1 MSIPPNQ
8 PPPTS
13 QGAQQPARKGKVFIN
28 AEALKSILLYAK
40 RYANENIPEYDW
52 KEVYG
57 FLVGRIVRDDVH
69 VDAAVPMTSGEA
81 TEVVFG
87 PSHYSKAAE
96 LDGEIAEKGNNEF
109 VCGWWHSH
117 PFKSNPMS
125 IFLSSI
131 DVGNHLGF
139 QGPNPLAIA
148 LVHDPS
154 KIKEKDSP
162 FGVKVFRLTRTDY
175 SQLELDRLAL
185 DLNAEGNTKS
195 DPLEIVYYTV
205 PFEIVGMTPQL
216 FIESL
221 ADVYEKTVRGAPP
234 IKAYREDAGAVS
246 VSEAN
251 DPGHLSRIQD
261 LGMVTP
267 SDALGSDGYSGD
279 DGDGLAAYDRV
290 PPEEEPLAL
299 LSMSLPEEMEARNK
313 VHVLP
318 TEEFA
323 SGDEDLRTEEAEQ
336 LYLNALDLKKH
347 QEFKIAT
354 SLLRNAVRI
363 YSKLEAKHKM
373 LFIRNELMECNYW
386 AGEPDEAI
394 IESDKVNKLATEMG
408 NLYFLGNAHEFRG
421 RAFLKK
427 GDTGK
432 ACQSFQD
439 AAVSFKKGS
448 FAAKAGQCSE
458 LIGRVYYNQKAQDV
472 EGAITF
478 IARALK
484 YYQDAIKNPRAMEP
498 SWSRDAFITNHG
510 SMLEKQAK
518 GLVAEIKN
526 APAIKQMKEIL
537 GKIGPWD

>member
-1 MSIPPNQ
+1 MSTPPSQ
-8 PPPTS
+8 PPPAS
-13 QGAQQPARKGKVFIN
+13 QGAQQLVPKGKVFIN

-57 FLVGRIVRDDVH
+57 FLVGRIVKDDVH
-69 VDAAVPMTSGEA
+69 VDSAVPMTSGEA

-96 LDGEIAEKGNNEF
+96 LDAEIAEKNDNSF

-117 PFKSNPMS
+117 PFKSNPQS

-154 KIKEKDSP
+154 KIKEKDTP
-162 FGVKVFRLTRTDY
+162 FGVKVFRLARTDY
-175 SQLELDRLAL
+175 TQLELDRLAL
-185 DLNAEGNTKS
+185 DLNPEGNTKS
-195 DPLEIVYYTV
+195 DPREVVYYAV

-221 ADVYEKTVRGAPP
+221 ADVFEKTVKGVPP
-234 IKAYREDAGAVS
+234 IKAYREDESTVS
-246 VSEAN
+246 VSTSRE
-251 DPGHLSRIQD
+251 PGRLSRIQD
-261 LGMVTP
+261 LGRTSP
-267 SDALGSDGYSGD
+267 AATEDYGGDA
-279 DGDGLAAYDRV
+279 DRNEGGGTESV
-290 PPEEEPLAL
+290 PGKEIVAVS
-299 LSMSLPEEMEARNK
+299 LSMSLPEEMEARNN

-318 TEEFA
+318 AEEFS

-336 LYLNALDLKKH
+336 LYLNALDLKK
-347 QEFKIAT
+347 QREYKVAT
-354 SLLRNAVRI
+354 SLLRNAYRI
-363 YSKLEAKHKM
+363 YSKLQAKHKSM
-373 LFIRNELMECNYW
+373 FIKNELMECYYW
-386 AGEPDEAI
+386 GNEPDEAI
-394 IESDKVNKLATEMG
+394 IESDHVVKLATEVG

-421 RAFLKK
+421 RAFLSK
-427 GDTGK
+427 GVTGK
-432 ACQSFQD
+432 ATQAFQD
-439 AAVSFKKGS
+439 AIVAFKKGN
-448 FAAKAGQCSE
+448 FFAKAGQCSE
-458 LIGRVYYNQKAQDV
+458 IIGRIYYNQKTPDV

-484 YYQDAIKNPRAMEP
+484 YYQDAIKNPRAIEP
-498 SWSRDAFITNHG
+498 SWARDAFITNHG

-518 GLVAEIKN
+518 GLVVELKN
-526 APAIKQMKEIL
+526 AQTIKQMKEIL
-537 GKIGPWD
+537 SKIGPWN

>member
-1 MSIPPNQ
+1 MSTPPNQ
-8 PPPTS
+8 PPSVS
-13 QGAQQPARKGKVFIN
+13 QGAQHVARKGKVLIS

-57 FLVGRIVRDDVH
+57 FLIGRVVKDDVH
-69 VDAAVPMTSGEA
+69 VDSAVPMTSGEA

-87 PSHYSKAAE
+87 PAHYSKAAE
-96 LDGEIAEKGNNEF
+96 LDAEVAEKNDNSF

-154 KIKEKDSP
+154 KIKERDSP

-175 SQLELDRLAL
+175 TQQELDRLAL
-185 DLNAEGNTKS
+185 DLNPEGNTKS
-195 DPLEIVYYTV
+195 DPREIVYYTV
-205 PFEIVGMTPQL
+205 PFEVVGMTAQL

-221 ADVYEKTVRGAPP
+221 ADVFEKTVQGAPP
-234 IKAYREDAGAVS
+234 IKAYREDDGGVS
-246 VSEAN
+246 VATAK
-251 DPGHLSRIQD
+251 DPGRLSRIQD
-261 LGMVTP
+261 LGTDPRAGIIDDDAYSSVYVEDEEVVPEPQIQAP
-267 SDALGSDGYSGD
+267 S
-279 DGDGLAAYDRV
+279 
-290 PPEEEPLAL
+290 

-318 TEEFA
+318 AEDFA
-323 SGDEDLRTEEAEQ
+323 SGDEDLHTEEAEQ
-336 LYLNALDLKKH
+336 LYLNAIALKK
-347 QEFKIAT
+347 QKEFKVAAG
-354 SLLRNAVRI
+354 LLRNSLRI

-373 LFIRNELMECNYW
+373 LFIRNELMECYYW
-386 AGEPDEAI
+386 GDEPDEAI
-394 IESDKVNKLATEMG
+394 IESNKVIKLATEVG
-408 NLYFLGNAHEFRG
+408 NLYFLGNAHEFLG
-421 RAFLKK
+421 RSFLKM

-432 ACQSFQD
+432 ACQAFQD
-439 AAVSFKKGS
+439 AAVAFKKGS
-448 FAAKAGQCSE
+448 FSAKAGQCSE
-458 LIGRVYYNQKAQDV
+458 LIGRVYFNQKSPDV
-472 EGAITF
+472 EGAIAF
-478 IARALK
+478 LARALK
-484 YYQDAIKNPRAMEP
+484 YYQDAIKGPRAMEP

-518 GLVAEIKN
+518 GLVVELRDGQK
-526 APAIKQMKEIL
+526 IKQMKEL
-537 GKIGPWD
+537 LAKMGPWD

>member
-1 MSIPPNQ
+1 MSTPPNQ

-13 QGAQQPARKGKVFIN
+13 QGAQQPVRKGKVFIN
-28 AEALKSILLYAK
+28 AAALKSILLYAK

-57 FLVGRIVRDDVH
+57 FLIGRIVKDDVH
-69 VDAAVPMTSGEA
+69 VDSAVPMTSGEA

-96 LDGEIAEKGNNEF
+96 LDAEIAEKADNSF

-131 DVGNHLGF
+131 DIGNHLGF

-185 DLNAEGNTKS
+185 DLNPEGNTKS
-195 DPLEIVYYTV
+195 DPREIVYYTV

-221 ADVYEKTVRGAPP
+221 ADVFEKTVKGAPP
-234 IKAYREDAGAVS
+234 IKAYREDEGAVS
-246 VSEAN
+246 VATTNE
-251 DPGHLSRIQD
+251 PGRLSRIQD
-261 LGMVTP
+261 LG
-267 SDALGSDGYSGD
+267 GSSPAASEDYGGYASSGD
-279 DGDGLAAYDRV
+279 AGAGEAVSEREVVAAS
-290 PPEEEPLAL
+290 
-299 LSMSLPEEMEARNK
+299 LSMSLPEEMEDRNN

-318 TEEFA
+318 AEEFA

-336 LYLNALDLKKH
+336 LYLNALDLKK
-347 QEFKIAT
+347 QREYKVAT
-354 SLLRNAVRI
+354 GLLRNAYRI
-363 YSKLEAKHKM
+363 YSKLQAKHKSM
-373 LFIRNELMECNYW
+373 FIKNELMECYYW
-386 AGEPDEAI
+386 GNEPDEAI
-394 IESDKVNKLATEMG
+394 IESGNVVKLATEVG

-421 RAFLKK
+421 RAFLSK
-427 GDTGK
+427 GEIGK
-432 ACQSFQD
+432 ATQSLQE
-439 AAVSFKKGS
+439 ALVAFKKGNFS
-448 FAAKAGQCSE
+448 AKAGQCSE
-458 LIGRVYYNQKAQDV
+458 LIGRVYYNQKTPDV
-472 EGAITF
+472 ESSITF

-484 YYQDAIKNPRAMEP
+484 YYQDAIKNPRAIEP
-498 SWSRDAFITNHG
+498 SWSRDAYITNHG

-518 GLVAEIKN
+518 GLVAELKS
-526 APAIKQMKEIL
+526 AQAIKQMKEIL
-537 GKIGPWD
+537 GKIGPWN